1 MHLFETKIYLGFQNQ
16 NSFMFDNCNR
26 VAASC
31 LNFLKFQRSNLEST
45 FSVTPD
51 LNCLWA
57 LSPPWW
63 PRRKSWR
70 MEHQPGKLIRVFWG
84 LALATA
90 GTQTLCLQRPFLVSS
105 QASSWKIS
113 TSALRAAVSPKDNW
127 TKVQWVTTGDVL
139 LDFQK
144 GSILVWTLY
153 QSFKEKQAEEV

>member
-1 MHLFETKIYLGFQNQ
+1 ML
-16 NSFMFDNCNR
+16 DNCNR

-31 LNFLKFQRSNLEST
+31 LSFLKFQGSKLEST

-57 LSPPWW
+57 LNPLWW
-63 PRRKSWR
+63 PSWR
-70 MEHQPGKLIRVFWG
+70 MGHQPGKLIRVFWG

-90 GTQTLCLQRPFLVSS
+90 GTQTWPVLCLRRPFLVSS
-105 QASSWKIS
+105 QVSSWKIS
-113 TSALRAAVSPKDNW
+113 TSALRAAASPKNNW